1 MYFLLY
7 RSIGNSEKDL
17 QNCSREQ
24 WTFPANYAC
33 ETVVEIRANKDSC
46 NKVFMYLS
54 FRKEKERK
62 ENP

>member
-1 MYFLLY
+1 MDFLLY

-24 WTFPANYAC
+24 WSFFRLLLC
-33 ETVVEIRANKDSC
+33 VRVRDHCGNKDSF
-46 NKVFMYLS
+46 NKVFIYLS

-62 ENP
+62 EKP